1 MYGTQRI
8 AARLPPA
15 GPGATTSRRGMKWLS
30 LAMAVVWPLDL
41 FSDSALLRAN
51 HIGGLRDP
59 STDSTLRTRARQC
72 NSRGVNLIRTQRS
85 GARLA
90 KTQVADQIATIGSAC
105 TAEPVDLTLAPLP
118 QANSGIRIHSMR
130 RMTIVAI
137 ATMLTTASAFGQNA
151 GTAGPGS
158 APLTAKPLT
167 APPTGATNPALHTAA
182 VKPAAASTPESRSAA
197 ALALSHEPTF
207 DEGTAQRIRDAALSY
222 SDLAVRGGWPAIP
235 SDAKFAIGVPGP
247 HDDLLRQRLLIS
259 GDLAVDKASG
269 AFDEVVAEAVMR
281 FQARH
286 GLAPTG
292 TVTPRTLAALNVPVQ
307 KRIKQLEASLERL
320 ENMNFGFGQRY
331 VVVNLP
337 ATFAEAVE
345 NDHVVRRYRVIVGKT
360 EKPSPTLTAEITGV
374 ILNPTW
380 TVPSSISKTE
390 ISAHMRKDPGYLAR
404 MHMEVLDAHDVPID
418 PRSVD
423 WSGARTPNFTV
434 RQQSGTFNAL
444 GAVKIDMPNPYSVY
458 STTPTSETCSATIT
472 ASTRTAARG
481 STMCAILPPGCCR
494 KRCRNGIGLP
504 STRPSPPASTRTSCC
519 RRRFR
524 WPGSTS
530 RGG

>member
-1 MYGTQRI
+1 
-8 AARLPPA
+8 
-15 GPGATTSRRGMKWLS
+15 
-30 LAMAVVWPLDL
+30 
-41 FSDSALLRAN
+41 
-51 HIGGLRDP
+51 
-59 STDSTLRTRARQC
+59 
-72 NSRGVNLIRTQRS
+72 
-85 GARLA
+85 
-90 KTQVADQIATIGSAC
+90 
-105 TAEPVDLTLAPLP
+105 
-118 QANSGIRIHSMR
+118 MR

-137 ATMLTTASAFGQNA
+137 ATMLAGAPAFGQNA
-151 GTAGPGS
+151 GTAGPGA
-158 APLTAKPLT
+158 APLTAKPVT
-167 APPTGATNPALHTAA
+167 AQPAGATNPALHTAA

-235 SDAKFAIGVPGP
+235 ADAKFAIGVPGP
-247 HDDLLRQRLLIS
+247 QDDLLRRRLLIS

-458 STTPTSETCSATIT
+458 MHDTNQRNLFSDDYRFDSHGCSRVDNVRDLA
-472 ASTRTAARG
+472 AWLLQEEMPKWNRTAIDA
-481 STMCAILPPGCCR
+481 AIATGQHEDVVLPKKVPVAWIYLTGWMT
-494 KRCRNGIGLP
+494 KDQIVQFRNDIYDQDEQLLEATAEEAAFFNRAGNHPL
-504 STRPSPPASTRTSCC
+504 TAHLAQ
-519 RRRFR
+519 
-524 WPGSTS
+524 
-530 RGG
+530 

>member
-1 MYGTQRI
+1 MRTMTI
-8 AARLPPA
+8 A
-15 GPGATTSRRGMKWLS
+15 
-30 LAMAVVWPLDL
+30 
-41 FSDSALLRAN
+41 
-51 HIGGLRDP
+51 
-59 STDSTLRTRARQC
+59 
-72 NSRGVNLIRTQRS
+72 
-85 GARLA
+85 
-90 KTQVADQIATIGSAC
+90 
-105 TAEPVDLTLAPLP
+105 
-118 QANSGIRIHSMR
+118 MR

-137 ATMLTTASAFGQNA
+137 AMMLTTASAFGQNA
-151 GTAGPGS
+151 GTAAPGA
-158 APLTAKPLT
+158 APLAAKPVT
-167 APPTGATNPALHTAA
+167 APPTGATNPAPHTAA

-235 SDAKFAIGVPGP
+235 ADAKFAIGVPGP
-247 HDDLLRQRLLIS
+247 QDDLLRRRLLIS
-259 GDLAVDKASG
+259 GDLAADKASG

-404 MHMEVLDAHDVPID
+404 MHMEVLDAHDAPID

-434 RQQSGTFNAL
+434 RQQSGSFNAL

-458 STTPTSETCSATIT
+458 MHDTNQRNLFSDDYRFDSHGCSRVDNVRDLAAWLLQEEMPKWNRAAIDAAIATGQHQDVVLPKKVPVAWIYLTGWMTKDQIVQFRNDIYDQDEQLLEAT
-472 ASTRTAARG
+472 AEEAAFFNKAGNHPLTAHLAQ
-481 STMCAILPPGCCR
+481 
-494 KRCRNGIGLP
+494 
-504 STRPSPPASTRTSCC
+504 
-519 RRRFR
+519 
-524 WPGSTS
+524 
-530 RGG
+530 